1 MKQLKEIFA
10 NKATIW
16 LFVELVV
23 ITVVAWAVFDPAVVN
38 LYYRC
43 RTLGF
48 DTDKLLYAE
57 TTVGA
62 WDEDASEEDRSDPYN
77 PTEERRQQMLRQLTA
92 VDGVASAYLYDEE
105 YGSIGFTSHGYSP
118 CRIDKDTLWLA
129 AIRFVPDSRFFETYG
144 LKPLPG
150 SPKAEEL
157 SHITMQ
163 EQKVVLTRS
172 GAMALFGTP
181 DVVGRQLT
189 ISPNLVEEMAV
200 AMGNN
205 TVNFGTFYKVMVAGV
220 VDDFRKS
227 LPATL
232 QAIIIMPREHTFS
245 GQYIIRLK
253 PGINAHRFIE
263 ERGHEIMQAGKRN
276 SQHINRMMTF
286 DDHLQQMELDTGRT
300 QEVNRKLMLA
310 LFFLVNLMLAVIGT
324 VWLHAKRHTEECG
337 VHRAFGATKLH
348 LLLGFLWRNALLG
361 TAAVAVGLV
370 IYLNYAYS
378 GLTVEYGKEHCETL
392 YMNNIIDVP
401 TDKTWV
407 DYFWPHFLV
416 VSSVVYIII
425 LCTVLIGTAIPAMKI
440 IGSKI
445 TNALR
450 DE

>member
-1 MKQLKEIFA
+1 MKQILNNILNA
-10 NKATIW
+10 NTW
-16 LFVELVV
+16 LFLELVI
-23 ITVVAWAVFDPAVVN
+23 ITIAAWVVFEPAIVN
-38 LYYRC
+38 LYYRYLP
-43 RTLGF
+43 LGY
-48 DTDKLLYAE
+48 DADRLLYVE
-57 TTVGA
+57 SEKNP
-62 WDEDASEEDRSDPYN
+62 WDNKPEEDDSGSPYDRLVKQEN
-77 PTEERRQQMLRQLTA
+77 QTARQLKA
-92 VDGVASAYLYDEE
+92 IEGAASVYSDVSSASD
-105 YGSIGFTSHGYSP
+105 IGHSWSVFRKCCVGT
-118 CRIDKDTLWLA
+118 DTLALTNVS
-129 AIRFVPDSRFFETYG
+129 FVPDAQFFETYG

-205 TVNFGTFYKVMVAGV
+205 TVNFGTFYKVTVAGV

-324 VWLHAKRHTEECG
+324 VWLHAKRIG
-337 VHRAFGATKLH
+337 DANHRSFN
-348 LLLGFLWRNALLG
+348 R
-361 TAAVAVGLV
+361 
-370 IYLNYAYS
+370 
-378 GLTVEYGKEHCETL
+378 
-392 YMNNIIDVP
+392 
-401 TDKTWV
+401 
-407 DYFWPHFLV
+407 
-416 VSSVVYIII
+416 
-425 LCTVLIGTAIPAMKI
+425 AIFHPE
-440 IGSKI
+440 S
-445 TNALR
+445 
-450 DE
+450 

>member
-1 MKQLKEIFA
+1 MKQILNNILNA
-10 NKATIW
+10 NTW
-16 LFVELVV
+16 LFLELVI
-23 ITVVAWAVFDPAVVN
+23 ITIAAWVVFEPAIVN
-38 LYYRC
+38 LYYRYLP
-43 RTLGF
+43 LGY
-48 DTDKLLYAE
+48 DADRLLYVE
-57 TTVGA
+57 SEKNP
-62 WDEDASEEDRSDPYN
+62 WDNKPEEDDSGSPYDRLVKQEN
-77 PTEERRQQMLRQLTA
+77 QTARQLKA
-92 VDGVASAYLYDEE
+92 IEGAASVYSDVSSASD
-105 YGSIGFTSHGYSP
+105 IGHSWSVFRKCCVGT
-118 CRIDKDTLWLA
+118 DTLALTNVS
-129 AIRFVPDSRFFETYG
+129 FVPDAQFFETYG

-205 TVNFGTFYKVMVAGV
+205 TVNFGTFYKVTVAGV

-227 LPATL
+227 VPATL

-324 VWLHAKRHTEECG
+324 VWLHAKRRTEECG

-361 TAAVAVGLV
+361 TAAVIVGLI
-370 IYLNYAYS
+370 IYLNYAHS
-378 GLTVEYGKEHCETL
+378 SLHVGENGEYCETFFTIQNYAL
-392 YMNNIIDVP
+392 SS
-401 TDKTWV
+401 DKTWV

-416 VSSVVYIII
+416 VSVIVYLII
-425 LCTVLIGTAIPAMKI
+425 LCAVLIATAIPAWRI
-440 IGSKI
+440 CRSEI
-445 TNALR
+445 TEALK

>member
-1 MKQLKEIFA
+1 MKQILNNILNA
-10 NKATIW
+10 NTW
-16 LFVELVV
+16 LFLELVI
-23 ITVVAWAVFDPAVVN
+23 ITIAAWVVFEPAIVN
-38 LYYRC
+38 LYYRYLP
-43 RTLGF
+43 LGY
-48 DTDKLLYAE
+48 DADRLLYVE
-57 TTVGA
+57 SEKNP
-62 WDEDASEEDRSDPYN
+62 WDNKPEEDDSGSPYDRLVKQEN
-77 PTEERRQQMLRQLTA
+77 QTARQLKA
-92 VDGVASAYLYDEE
+92 IEGAASVYSDVSSASD
-105 YGSIGFTSHGYSP
+105 IGHSWSVFRKCCVGT
-118 CRIDKDTLWLA
+118 DTLALTNVS
-129 AIRFVPDSRFFETYG
+129 FVPDAQFFETYG

-157 SHITMQ
+157 SHITKQ

-205 TVNFGTFYKVMVAGV
+205 TVNFGTFYKVTVAGV

-232 QAIIIMPREHTFS
+232 HAIIIMPREHTFS
-245 GQYIIRLK
+245 GQHIIRLK

-276 SQHINRMMTF
+276 SQHISRMMTF

-361 TAAVAVGLV
+361 TAAVIVGLI
-370 IYLNYAYS
+370 IYLNYANS
-378 GLTVEYGKEHCETL
+378 GLHVDENGEYCETFYTIQNYAL
-392 YMNNIIDVP
+392 AS
-401 TDKTWV
+401 DKPWV
-407 DYFWPHFLV
+407 DYFSPHFLV
-416 VSSVVYIII
+416 VSVIVYLII
-425 LCTVLIGTAIPAMKI
+425 LCAVLVATAIPAWRI
-440 IGSKI
+440 CRSEI
-445 TNALR
+445 TEALK